1 MTPMPAT
8 PPDVFISYAREDR
21 ALAQSLAAVCEA
33 QGWSVWW
40 DRMTPDGVV
49 YDEVIAANLAGA
61 RVVVVFWT
69 PDAVASHFVRD
80 EAGRARDQGKL
91 VPARIA
97 DTEIPLGFGQ
107 FQTRDLGDWS
117 GDPDDPAL
125 AELVAQIAK
134 RLGRKPSPI
143 AARPWWQRFPSV
155 LRRTTVAWL
164 AVLVLALGSGVVW
177 YVNRED
183 HQRAFELTLQGLD
196 AKNAKQFDKA
206 VQYFTEAIR
215 ADKRYGSPWVERGM
229 LYASRG
235 EVRLARAD
243 LTQALQLKL
252 DTTSHH
258 RTELLLALLVEGG
271 AAEAA
276 PEPTPPRVG
285 AAPEEAA
292 AVTDDRRGRAS
303 AAVVA
308 AASGAAAVL
317 PDTPLGHSVRDMFA
331 DSREVRVAAT
341 TRLIATP
348 GWQAQAVPLTIAAA
362 MADLDN
368 KDGVINALIYLQGAD
383 PAVLQQYAGQVQ
395 QLIDRARTGGPKSA
409 EAARKLNAMLVQGA
423 PRVFLHIDDENQR
436 RLAKT
441 LGRQLRDKGFAVQGI
456 ENISAKSTAP
466 RISEVRV
473 QGASSPEGAQTIAAT
488 MSALAGSSRLVTLPD
503 ARTEQDTYEVWLAK
517 GLCDG
522 ADAPKACT
530 R

>member
-1 MTPMPAT
+1 MHATP

-40 DRMTPDGVV
+40 DRMTPDGGV
-49 YDEVIAANLAGA
+49 YDEVIAANLASA

-125 AELVAQIAK
+125 AELVAQIAN
-134 RLGRKPSPI
+134 RLGRKATPI
-143 AARPWWQRFPSV
+143 AARPWWQRIPSV
-155 LRRTTVAWL
+155 LRRTAVAWL
-164 AVLVLALGSGVVW
+164 AVLVLAAVVGSVW

-235 EVRLARAD
+235 DVQLARAD

-258 RTELLLALLVEGG
+258 RTEILLALLVEGSPG
-271 AAEAA
+271 DSAPGPTPAPPRAEAA
-276 PEPTPPRVG
+276 PD
-285 AAPEEAA
+285 AA
-292 AVTDDRRGRAS
+292 AVTNSRRGRAS
-303 AAVVA
+303 AAIVA
-308 AASGAAAVL
+308 AASAAADVL
-317 PDTPLGHSVRDMFA
+317 PDTPLGRSVRDMFA
-331 DSREVRVAAT
+331 DTREVRIAAT

-348 GWQAQAVPLTIAAA
+348 GWQTQAVPLTIAAA

-368 KDGVINALIYLQGAD
+368 KDGVINALVYLQGAD
-383 PAVLQQYAGQVQ
+383 PAVLQQYAGQVR
-395 QLIDRARTGGPKSA
+395 QLIDRARAGGPKSA
-409 EAARKLNAMLVQGA
+409 AEARKLAVMLAHGA

-436 RLAKT
+436 QLAKA

-456 ENISAKSTAP
+456 ENIAGKATAP
-466 RISEVRV
+466 KVSEVRV
-473 QGASSPEGAQTIAAT
+473 QGASSPEGAQTIAGE
-488 MSALAGSSRLVTLPD
+488 MSTLAGPSRLVTLPD
-503 ARTEQDTYEVWLAK
+503 VRTEQDTYEVWLAK
-517 GLCDG
+517 GLCSG
-522 ADAPKACT
+522 ADAPSACT

>member
-1 MTPMPAT
+1 MPAT
-8 PPDVFISYAREDR
+8 PPPDVFISYAREDR
-21 ALAQSLAAVCEA
+21 ALAQSLAAVCESH
-33 QGWSVWW
+33 GWRVWW
-40 DRMTPDGVV
+40 DRMTPDGGV
-49 YDEVIAANLAGA
+49 YDEVIAANLASA

-125 AELVAQIAK
+125 GELVAQIAK
-134 RLGRKPSPI
+134 RLGSKATPTPV
-143 AARPWWQRFPSV
+143 AARPWWQRLPSV
-155 LRRTTVAWL
+155 LRRSATAWL
-164 AVLVLALGSGVVW
+164 AALVLAAVVGTVW

-235 EVRLARAD
+235 EVQLARAD

-271 AAEAA
+271 AGEAAAQPVPPRAEAA
-276 PEPTPPRVG
+276 PG
-285 AAPEEAA
+285 AAT
-292 AVTDDRRGRAS
+292 VTESRRGRAS
-303 AAVVA
+303 AAIAA
-308 AASGAAAVL
+308 AASAAADVL

-383 PAVLQQYAGQVQ
+383 PAVLQQYAGQVR

-409 EAARKLNAMLVQGA
+409 EEARKLAAMLAHGA
-423 PRVFLHIDDENQR
+423 PRVFLHVDDENQR
-436 RLAKT
+436 RLARA

-456 ENISAKSTAP
+456 ENIAGKATAP
-466 RISEVRV
+466 KMSEVRV
-473 QGASSPEGAQTIAAT
+473 QGASSPEGAQTIAAE

-503 ARTEQDTYEVWLAK
+503 VRTEQDTYEVWLAK

-522 ADAPKACT
+522 ADAPRACT

>member
-1 MTPMPAT
+1 MPAT

-69 PDAVASHFVRD
+69 PDAAASHFVRD

-134 RLGRKPSPI
+134 RLGSKATAV
-143 AARPWWQRFPSV
+143 AARPWRQRFPSV
-155 LRRTTVAWL
+155 LRRSAAAWL
-164 AVLVLALGSGVVW
+164 AVLVLAAVVGTVW

-235 EVRLARAD
+235 EVQLARAD
-243 LTQALQLKL
+243 LTHALQLKL
-252 DTTSHH
+252 DATSHH
-258 RTELLLALLVEGG
+258 RTELLLALLVEGS
-271 AAEAA
+271 ASETAAQPVPPPAEAA
-276 PEPTPPRVG
+276 PG
-285 AAPEEAA
+285 AA
-292 AVTDDRRGRAS
+292 AVKESKRGRAS
-303 AAVVA
+303 AAIAA
-308 AASGAAAVL
+308 AASEAADVL

-331 DSREVRVAAT
+331 DRREVRVAAT
-341 TRLIATP
+341 TRLLATP
-348 GWQAQAVPLTIAAA
+348 GWQAQAIPLTVAAA

-368 KDGVINALIYLQGAD
+368 KDGVINALVYLQGAD
-383 PAVLQQYAGQVQ
+383 PAVLQQYAGQVR
-395 QLIDRARTGGPKSA
+395 QLIERARAGGPKSA
-409 EAARKLNAMLVQGA
+409 EAARKLAVMLAHGA
-423 PRVFLHIDDENQR
+423 PRVFLHIDDENER
-436 RLAKT
+436 RLAKA

-456 ENISAKSTAP
+456 ENIAGKATAP
-466 RISEVRV
+466 KMSEVRV
-473 QGASSPEGAQTIAAT
+473 QGASSPERAQTIAAE

-503 ARTEQDTYEVWLAK
+503 VRTEQDTYEVWLAK
-517 GLCDG
+517 GLCSG
-522 ADAPKACT
+522 ADAPHACT